1 MIRNPLAAS
10 IAPLVIGSILLQPAA
25 MWAQNLG
32 GGSTEATVNREMARR
47 IQRETVGRDENTKGH
62 EALRK
67 KDYEA
72 AFAHFRNA
80 CESITSGAT
89 ATADARKAAEDG
101 IKISGTRLAEQR
113 VTEGYY
119 ASAVQTLQEVL
130 RQNPTD
136 RAAGP
141 FIIHSVTRLI
151 ANIEAPDYFNK
162 QMTPPHR
169 AKVEEVKQLFI
180 EAKGYSD
187 LGRYDLADRK
197 YQEII
202 TRDPYNQ
209 AARKGREEVA
219 NLKMRPARAGYD
231 ASRAIAMW
239 EVEKEWD
246 RPARRFD
253 RKKIEITTS
262 GPSTAP
268 NTVAITSKLNNIR
281 FPKIDF
287 RDSTVRE
294 AFEFLVEKS
303 KKMDEPNHDGVNIVL
318 KLGDEGGGGAAPAPA
333 PAPAPAAGIPGLEP
347 APGGI
352 PVVPGGG
359 GGGGSGTRITLTL
372 NNVPLIEVIKYIT
385 NLANLKYKI
394 EPFAVNIV
402 PIGTITEELFVKQ
415 WKVPPSLFLSGPGP
429 GAAAAAAGGAGGLGA
444 APAGG
449 GLEGAGTGGQ
459 SNAKD
464 YLQGQGVV
472 FGQGALAL
480 YSKTTSTLIVKN
492 TQDQLDLVERI
503 IEIGSN
509 EGGAKQIEIQAK
521 FVEISQTNVKELSFD
536 WMLGQSNIPRNFNV
550 FTGGG
555 TSGTGNAF
563 NQQNFP
569 FSQNPGDSPV
579 TSGNRSGST
588 AISANAVDALLAGT
602 GAGGLLAPG
611 IASLIGSGTDPTFQ
625 LVMRGLN
632 QKKGIDLL
640 SAPRVTTKSGQ
651 KAIIQI
657 IREFIYPTEFSAPQ
671 IPQSVGATGTGT
683 ALIGGAGSSGGS
695 FPVTPTTPT
704 AFTMKPVGVTLEVDP
719 TIGPDGYSI
728 DLILAPQVVEF
739 EGFINYGSPIQ
750 TTSTNP
756 LTGLSSTNVLTP
768 NTINQPIFSTRKVST
783 SVTVFDGAT
792 VVLGGLIREDV
803 QKVEDK
809 TPILGDIP
817 LIGRL
822 FRSNVD
828 QHIKKNLVI
837 FVTARLVNPEGLPI
851 TSDEEKEESVDALPL
866 PEIAPPLADVGGGK
880 TYRPL
885 EVPRSYRAVHTY
897 TPATNKGALNP
908 SGRRNDKDLDHLPQN
923 FQPGFQDNA
932 NGPR

>member
-1 MIRNPLAAS
+1 MIRTPLAAS
-10 IAPLVIGSILLQPAA
+10 IAPLVIGSMLLQPVAI
-25 MWAQNLG
+25 WAQELG
-32 GGSTEATVNREMARR
+32 GGRSDAAANRELARR
-47 IQRETVGRDENTKGH
+47 IAREVSGREETAKGQ
-62 EALRK
+62 EALRR

-72 AFAHFRNA
+72 AFAHYKNA
-80 CESITSGAT
+80 CESIPAGAPAT
-89 ATADARKAAEDG
+89 AAARKVAVDG
-101 IKISGTRLAEQR
+101 FTNAGIRLAEQR
-113 VTEGYY
+113 VSEGYY
-119 ASAVQTLQEVL
+119 ASAVQSLQEVL
-130 RQNPTD
+130 RHNPDDKRTL
-136 RAAGP
+136 
-141 FIIHSVTRLI
+141 RLL

-162 QMTPPHR
+162 QVTPQHR

-180 EAKGYSD
+180 EAKGHQD
-187 LGRYDLADRK
+187 LGRFDLADRK

-219 NLKMRPARAGYD
+219 NMKMRSARAGYD
-231 ASRAIAMW
+231 ATRSIAMW

-253 RKKIEITTS
+253 RKTTKIDVS

-268 NTVAITSKLNNIR
+268 NTVRITSKLNKIV

-294 AFEFLVEKS
+294 AIEFLVQKS
-303 KKMDEPNHDGVNIVL
+303 KSLDDEHEGVNIVL
-318 KLGDEGGGGAAPAPA
+318 RLGDEGGGAPAAPVA

-347 APGGI
+347 APGGGI
-352 PVVPGGG
+352 PGIPGGG
-359 GGGGSGTRITLTL
+359 AAGGGSGTRITLTL

-402 PIGTITEELFVKQ
+402 PIGAITEDLFIKQ
-415 WKVPPSLFLSGPGP
+415 WKVPPSLFASGPGP
-429 GAAAAAAGGAGGLGA
+429 GAAAAAAGGGGLGA
-444 APAGG
+444 PPAAGG

-464 YLQGQGVV
+464 YFSAQGVV
-472 FGQGALAL
+472 FGQGAIAL

-503 IEIGSN
+503 IEIGQN

-555 TSGTGNAF
+555 TSGNGNAF

-569 FSQNPGDSPV
+569 FPANTGDSPV
-579 TSGNRSGST
+579 TAGNRSGGT
-588 AISANAVDALLAGT
+588 AISANAIDALLAGT
-602 GAGGLLAPG
+602 GGGGLAPG
-611 IASLIGSGTDPTFQ
+611 IASLIGAGTDPTFQ

-651 KAIIQI
+651 RAVIEI
-657 IREFIYPTEFSAPQ
+657 IREFKYPTEFSAPQ
-671 IPQSVGATGTGT
+671 IPQTFGGNTG
-683 ALIGGAGSSGGS
+683 GGSLLGGGGGSSNGS

-704 AFTMKPVGVTLEVDP
+704 AFEKRDVGVTLEVEP

-728 DLILAPQVVEF
+728 DMQLAPQVVEF

-750 TTSTNP
+750 TTNTNP
-756 LTGLSSTNVLTP
+756 ITGATVTNILTP

-783 SVTVFDGAT
+783 NVTVFDGAT

-828 QHIKKNLVI
+828 QHIKRNLVI

-866 PEIAPPLADVGGGK
+866 PEIAPPLTDVGGGK

-885 EVPRSYRAVHTY
+885 EMPRRYRAIETSMPE
-897 TPATNKGALNP
+897 TRGGALNP
-908 SGRRNDKDLDHLPQN
+908 AARRLE
-923 FQPGFQDNA
+923 
-932 NGPR
+932 R

>member
-1 MIRNPLAAS
+1 MIRTPLAAS

-25 MWAQNLG
+25 MWAQSLA
-32 GGSTEATVNREMARR
+32 GGSTHSTADRELARR
-47 IQRETVGRDENTKGH
+47 LQREVSGREETAKGQD
-62 EALRK
+62 ALRK

-72 AFAHFRNA
+72 AFAHFKNA
-80 CESITSGAT
+80 CENIAAGAPAT
-89 ATADARKAAEDG
+89 AVSRKAAVDG
-101 IKISGTRLAEQR
+101 FASAGTRLAEQR

-130 RQNPTD
+130 RQDPDN
-136 RAAGP
+136 RQ
-141 FIIHSVTRLI
+141 VLRLLS
-151 ANIEAPDYFNK
+151 NIEAPDYFNK
-162 QMTPPHR
+162 QMTPQHR

-180 EAKGYSD
+180 EAKGYTD

-209 AARKGREEVA
+209 AAQKGREEVA
-219 NLKMRPARAGYD
+219 NLKDRSARAGYD
-231 ASRAIAMW
+231 GARAQAMW
-239 EVEKEWD
+239 EIDKEWA

-253 RKKIEITTS
+253 RKLATTI
-262 GPSTAP
+262 STTTTNAP
-268 NTVAITSKLNNIR
+268 NTAAITAKLNSIK

-294 AFEFLVEKS
+294 AIEFLVTKS
-303 KKMDEPNHDGVNIVL
+303 KSLDPESQGVNIVL
-318 KLGDEGGGGAAPAPA
+318 RLGDEGGAGAPAPA
-333 PAPAPAAGIPGLEP
+333 PAPAPAAGIPGLDAP
-347 APGGI
+347 AAGIPGIPGGAAAAA
-352 PVVPGGG
+352 
-359 GGGGSGTRITLTL
+359 GGGSGTRITLTL

-402 PIGTITEELFVKQ
+402 PIGTQTEELFIKQ
-415 WKVPPSLFLSGPGP
+415 WKIPPSLLRSTPGAG
-429 GAAAAAAGGAGGLGA
+429 GAAAAAPAGGGLGA
-444 APAGG
+444 PPAAG
-449 GLEGAGTGGQ
+449 GLEGAGTGGA

-464 YLQGQGVV
+464 FLSGSGVT
-472 FGQGALAL
+472 FGQGAFAM
-480 YSKTTSTLIVKN
+480 YSAASSTLIVKN

-503 IEIGSN
+503 IEIGG
-509 EGGAKQIEIQAK
+509 EGGGVKQIEIQAK
-521 FVEISQTNVKELSFD
+521 FVEISQTNTKELSFD

-555 TSGTGNAF
+555 TSGNGNAF
-563 NQQNFP
+563 NAQNFP
-569 FSQNPGDSPV
+569 FNQNPGDSPV
-579 TSGNRSGST
+579 TAGNRSGST
-588 AISANAVDALLAGT
+588 AITGNAVDALLAGT

-632 QKKGIDLL
+632 QKKGVDLL

-651 KAIIQI
+651 RAVVEV
-657 IREFIYPTEFSAPQ
+657 IREFKYPTEFSAPQ
-671 IPQSVGATGTGT
+671 IPQSVGST
-683 ALIGGAGSSGGS
+683 AGALLGGGGGSTGS

-704 AFTMKPVGVTLEVDP
+704 AFEKRDVGVTLEVEP

-728 DLILAPQVVEF
+728 DMDLSPQVVEF

-750 TTSTNP
+750 TTTTNP
-756 LTGLSSTNVLTP
+756 LTGLSTTNVLTP
-768 NTINQPIFSTRKVST
+768 NIINQPIFSTRKVKT
-783 SVTVFDGAT
+783 NVTVFDGAT
-792 VVLGGLIREDV
+792 IVLGGLIREDV

-828 QHIKKNLVI
+828 QHIKRNLVI
-837 FVTARLVNPEGLPI
+837 FVTARLVNPEGSPI
-851 TSDEEKEESVDALPL
+851 TSEEEKEESVDAIPL
-866 PEIAPPLADVGGGK
+866 PEIAPRSLPDVGGGSGK
-880 TYRPL
+880 TYRPI
-885 EVPRSYRAVHTY
+885 ESPRSYRAIRTSAPVETRS
-897 TPATNKGALNP
+897 GALNP
-908 SGRRNDKDLDHLPQN
+908 AARRLEP
-923 FQPGFQDNA
+923 
-932 NGPR
+932 

>member
-25 MWAQNLG
+25 LWAQNLG
-32 GGSTEATVNREMARR
+32 GGSTEAAVNREMARR
-47 IQRETVGRDENTKGH
+47 LQRETVGREEITKGN

-72 AFAHFRNA
+72 AFAHFKNA
-80 CESITSGAT
+80 CESITSGAA
-89 ATADARKAAEDG
+89 ATADSRRAAEDG
-101 IKISGTRLAEQR
+101 IKIAGTRLAEQR

-119 ASAVQTLQEVL
+119 ASAVQILQEVL

-162 QMTPPHR
+162 QMTPQHR

-187 LGRYDLADRK
+187 LGRLDLADRK

-219 NLKMRPARAGYD
+219 NMKMRSARAGYD
-231 ASRAIAMW
+231 ATRAIAMW

-253 RKKIEITTS
+253 RKTKEFTTS

-268 NTVAITSKLNNIR
+268 NTVAITTKLNNIR

-294 AFEFLVEKS
+294 AIEFLVQKS
-303 KKMDEPNHDGVNIVL
+303 KSLDEKGEGVNIVL
-318 KLGDEGGGGAAPAPA
+318 RLGDEGGPAAAPAAPAPP
-333 PAPAPAAGIPGLEP
+333 PAGGIPGLEP
-347 APGGI
+347 APGGGI
-352 PVVPGGG
+352 PGIGGG
-359 GGGGSGTRITLTL
+359 GAAGGGSGTRITLTL

-385 NLANLKYKI
+385 NLANLKFKI

-402 PIGTITEELFVKQ
+402 PIGTQTEELFIKQ
-415 WKVPPSLFLSGPGP
+415 WKVPPSLFASGPGP
-429 GAAAAAAGGAGGLGA
+429 VA

-449 GLEGAGTGGQ
+449 GGLGAPPAAGLEGAGTGGQ

-464 YLQGQGVV
+464 YLSAQGVV

-536 WMLGQSNIPRNFNV
+536 WMLGQSNIPRNLNV

-555 TSGTGNAF
+555 TSGNGNAF
-563 NQQNFP
+563 NAQNFP
-569 FSQNPGDSPV
+569 FPANVGDAPV
-579 TSGNRSGST
+579 TSGNRSGTT
-588 AISANAVDALLAGT
+588 AISANAIDALLAGT
-602 GAGGLLAPG
+602 GAGTLLAPG
-611 IASLIGSGTDPTFQ
+611 IASLIGAGTDPTFQ

-651 KAIIQI
+651 RAVIEI
-657 IREFIYPTEFSAPQ
+657 IREFKYPTEFSAPQ
-671 IPQSVGATGTGT
+671 IPQTFGATG
-683 ALIGGAGSSGGS
+683 GGANLLGGGSSNGS

-704 AFTMKPVGVTLEVDP
+704 AFEKRDVGVTLEVEP

-728 DLILAPQVVEF
+728 DMQLAPQVVEF

-750 TTSTNP
+750 TTNTNP
-756 LTGLSSTNVLTP
+756 LTGATVTNILTP

-783 SVTVFDGAT
+783 NVTVFDGAT

-828 QHIKKNLVI
+828 QHIKRNLVI

-866 PEIAPPLADVGGGK
+866 PDIAPPLQDVGGK
-880 TYRPL
+880 SYRPL
-885 EVPRSYRAVHTY
+885 ELPRSYRPIQTSMPETRGGV
-897 TPATNKGALNP
+897 LNP
-908 SGRRNDKDLDHLPQN
+908 AARRLE
-923 FQPGFQDNA
+923 
-932 NGPR
+932 R